1 MHLPCNNDGA
11 NDKRYRGKEGKIYVS
26 VRNRTV
32 VCTVAIQGG
41 FAHFPLS
48 AFLCQIIMHKK
59 PLILTCTGIVLII
72 AFFLLPR
79 YQKWAGTVYS
89 YWTDYQWQRDNTDLE
104 TRMTKRFGNS
114 YTYSKHI
121 AEALE
126 KKGVKDKALVLMPP
140 GNYFTKMGLSYHVP
154 EPAVFYY
161 YTGLKTI
168 WANSNDAIKANWYV
182 RVSGKELIIDSVRD
196 LNAFGDTIAAF
207 KKLRP
212 SL

>member
-1 MHLPCNNDGA
+1 
-11 NDKRYRGKEGKIYVS
+11 
-26 VRNRTV
+26 
-32 VCTVAIQGG
+32 
-41 FAHFPLS
+41 
-48 AFLCQIIMHKK
+48 MHKK
-59 PLILTCTGIVLII
+59 PFILTVAGIALII

-79 YQKWAGTVYS
+79 NRQWAEMVYS

-104 TRMTKRFGNS
+104 MRMRKRFGNN

-121 AEALE
+121 ADLLE
-126 KKGVKDKALVLMPP
+126 KKGVKDEALVLMPP
-140 GNYFTKMGLSYHVP
+140 SNYFKKLGVPYHVP

-182 RVSGKELIIDSVRD
+182 RVSGKQLLIDSVTNQ
-196 LNAFGDTIAAF
+196 NAFRDTIEAF